1 MRLPGY
7 LSFGLWLAVLSAPA
21 ARAASGDE
29 WFGPDKPKHFA
40 ACFVLAG
47 AGYGGGA
54 LLFDEPYARWLT
66 GAGLAMGVGVGKE
79 LYDLGRGT
87 TFSTKDL
94 AWDAI
99 GTASGLAVSYAVDRL
114 FFRGSSSPEVAR
126 RGSGF
131 RRLPVR
137 VVHGLGGG
145 EVRGALA
152 SRLAFDELYQLL
164 ALQPRVHRHQGA
176 TPAGGAGDEHGD
188 LAARALVHA
197 AGGHHADVFA
207 QAAVGEGALEPSR
220 QVHPTGAGAALHEAL
235 PADEH
240 LHVLHRS
247 TDAVVLHP
255 SSWELSSPRAAGAVL
270 LPDDAPVAAVRAP
283 AVLLAGARQS
293 PETWR

>member
-1 MRLPGY
+1 MRLPGH
-7 LSFGLWLAVLSAPA
+7 LSFGLWLVVSTAPA
-21 ARAASGDE
+21 AHAASGDE

-66 GAGLAMGVGVGKE
+66 GAGLAMGVGVAKE

-99 GTASGLAVSYAVDRL
+99 GTASGLAVSYVVDRL
-114 FFRGSSSPEVAR
+114 LFGGPSSPEVAR
-126 RGSGF
+126 RDSML
-131 RRLPVR
+131 RRPPVR
-137 VVHGLGGG
+137 FVDGLGGG
-145 EVRGALA
+145 DVRGALA

-164 ALQPRVHRHQGA
+164 ALQPRVHRHQGVA
-176 TPAGGAGDEHGD
+176 PAGGAGDEHGD

-197 AGGHHADVFA
+197 AGGQHADVFA
-207 QAAVGEGALEPSR
+207 QAAVGEGALEPAR
-220 QVHPTGAGAALHEAL
+220 QVHPPGAGAALHEAL

-247 TDAVVLHP
+247 TGTVVPHP
-255 SSWELSSPRAAGAVL
+255 SSRGLSSPRAAGAL
-270 LPDDAPVAAVRAP
+270 LPGDAPVAGARAP
-283 AVLLAGARQS
+283 AVVLAGAREK